1 MIPVVRLPVELSSL
15 DSMLPLHS
23 ATASARL
30 RSSLSL
36 ESHCW
41 GLVPQAYS
49 YEKRQLWTGSW
60 SASKMSKAQLWSML
74 FKLQEGTMKE
84 PKILAKVV
92 EWWD

>member
-1 MIPVVRLPVELSSL
+1 MASSKVVSRLCSRLQSHALKLNKTPLSTLNSPFPASTRPISRISRLPVELSSL

-41 GLVPQAYS
+41 GLVPQ
-49 YEKRQLWTGSW
+49 GI
-60 SASKMSKAQLWSML
+60 SMPL
-74 FKLQEGTMKE
+74 
-84 PKILAKVV
+84 
-92 EWWD
+92 